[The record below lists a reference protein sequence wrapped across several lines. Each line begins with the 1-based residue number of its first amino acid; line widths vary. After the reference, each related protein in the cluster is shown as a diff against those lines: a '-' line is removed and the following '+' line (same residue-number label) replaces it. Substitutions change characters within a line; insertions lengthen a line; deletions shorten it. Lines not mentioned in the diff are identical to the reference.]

1 MSAQDTDIEIPD
13 VLERVN
19 SGVSAFDEL
28 IMGGLPR
35 ARTTVVGGT
44 PGSGKTIFAVQ
55 FLAHGIAHAAE
66 NGVLVTFEEP
76 PADIASN
83 MRSFGWDLLR
93 WRKEGQLAVV
103 DASPSGKDELI
114 VGDYDLAGLLA
125 RIEHAAKIVNAK
137 RVVLDSLTQ
146 LFDHFIGDP
155 KILRRELF
163 RISEA
168 LKKAR
173 LTVLMTAERNAE
185 YGEITRHRL
194 EEFVADNVV
203 ILRNVLQRERRRRTI
218 EVLKMRGSHHVEGEA
233 PFTIVGGKDGLGTQ
247 RGLVAVPL
255 SSLRLEQQSSAVRVT
270 SGNASIDE
278 MCGGG
283 FFRDSVTLVSGATG
297 TGKTLLVTNFLAGG
311 AIAGEKALLFGYE
324 ESRGQLFRNASGW
337 GVDFESLEAEGKL
350 KVFCLYPEAQSLAD
364 HLLAI
369 QTLVDQLQPNRIAI
383 DSISALERVAP
394 DVGFREF
401 LISLTSFIK
410 KREIAGLYTA
420 TSKSLVGGETASEQ
434 HISTLTDS
442 IILLRYMQE
451 HDTMHRGLMVLK
463 MRGSEHAKEIR
474 RFTIDGSGM
483 HLGEPFKGAPNV
495 FSGGDPQYQR
505 R

>member
-1 MSAQDTDIEIPD
+1 MSAQEEDLVVPD
-13 VLERVN
+13 ALERVRT
-19 SGVSAFDEL
+19 GVDAFDEL
-28 IMGGLPR
+28 VMGGLPR

-44 PGSGKTIFAVQ
+44 PGSGKTIFATQ
-55 FLAHGIAHAAE
+55 FLAHGITKYGE

-76 PADIASN
+76 PADIESN
-83 MRSFGWDLLR
+83 MRGFGWDLAR
-93 WRKEGQLAVV
+93 WRKEGRLAMV
-103 DASPSGKDELI
+103 DASPPANDELVI
-114 VGDYDLAGLLA
+114 GDFDLAGLLA
-125 RIEHAAKIVNAK
+125 RILHAVQSVNAK

-163 RISEA
+163 RIGAA
-168 LKKAR
+168 LKRAG
-173 LTVLMTAERNAE
+173 LTVLMTAERTAE

-194 EEFVADNVV
+194 EEFIADNVV
-203 ILRNVLQRERRRRTI
+203 ILRNVLQREKRRRTI
-218 EVLKMRGSHHVEGEA
+218 EVLKMRGSHHAEGEA
-233 PFTIVGGKDGLGTQ
+233 PFTILGSHGLI
-247 RGLVAVPL
+247 AVPL
-255 SSLRLEQQSSAVRVT
+255 SSLRLEQQSSVVRVT
-270 SGNASIDE
+270 SGNPAIDE

-311 AIAGEKALLFGYE
+311 VAAGEKAILFGYE
-324 ESRGQLFRNASGW
+324 ESRGQLFRNATGW
-337 GVDFESLEAEGKL
+337 GVDFARMEDEGKL
-350 KVFCLYPEAQSLAD
+350 KVFCLYPEAQGLAD
-364 HLLAI
+364 HLLTI
-369 QTLVDQLQPNRIAI
+369 QNLVDELKPNRIAI

-394 DVGFREF
+394 DFGFREF

-451 HDTMHRGLMVLK
+451 QDVMHRGLMMLK

-495 FSGGDPQYQR
+495 FLGGETDHYR